1 MKKNDIATLVLIISI
16 SFMIAWFTASAIIPT
31 PKKEDKKVDSVELIS
46 ANIESPDKRIFNQE
60 AINPTIDRE
69 IGKSAD
75 KLPFSSNEN
84 N

>member
-31 PKKEDKKVDSVELIS
+31 LKKEDKKVDSVELIS
-46 ANIESPDKRIFNQE
+46 ANIELPDKRIFNQE

>member
-16 SFMIAWFTASAIIPT
+16 SFMIAWFTASAIIPA
-31 PKKEDKKVDSVELIS
+31 PKKEDQKVDDVVK
-46 ANIESPDKRIFNQE
+46 IESNVAERDKRIFNPE
-60 AINPTIDRE
+60 AINPTIDRS

>member
-16 SFMIAWFTASAIIPT
+16 SFMIAWFTASAIIPA
-31 PKKEDKKVDSVELIS
+31 PKKEDQKVDDVVK
-46 ANIESPDKRIFNQE
+46 IESDVAERDKRIFNPE
-60 AINPTIDRE
+60 AINPTIDRS